1 MKKFTTLALALA
13 VSASAMAATVQEIAP
28 VKAKDFSAV
37 QLVTEKAEKT
47 VDLSSKALVG
57 KSLTTKAVPEGATV
71 KPYYTDP
78 AGTFYPYNTFA
89 MNGQDGFILPTLLL
103 PAYTNLQWL
112 NYSYYL
118 DPTSGDPTL
127 AYEDFTWNWAY
138 TDFNGGEATYSGT
151 DLTTKNQPYALKN
164 YPENAVT
171 MTSSDGTL
179 QYESGM
185 PMFGGNGE
193 FLPWFAEA
201 NGITNVQYT
210 GCKPFNPFTDEIAAS
225 GWTNLYGNKA
235 NEADS
240 GWEAWVNYYAQVQN
254 VTIENFKVEAIC
266 QTFDKPAAPYAL
278 KKLSVMALVNCTAG
292 AKLRFVFFKLDDK
305 GNLTNEVLKDYTYT
319 FAEAYDTNT
328 TGYYYEIPVDFT
340 STDEFGFELDYQLI
354 DCGMAMMIVGYEDA
368 AFTDFDLPVVFF
380 YNDEPTFAVNGQKV
394 YGYCSFDYNGST
406 YADLYPFYYSFYSN
420 GQGSPLMSPT
430 SFNITMEMEYPYLM
444 TYGSYTTGEAY
455 EPAAEHKAYIKSGES
470 AQFALLCAGKA
481 EDILYTTADG
491 SDIPEWLTIDIADNE
506 IAHDGLTAK
515 GEDVIVTFALA
526 EGLDDT
532 DKSCDIVLSYKG
544 QKQTYHVAQATS
556 GVEGIAADTQVA
568 AKYFNLQGL
577 EVANPENGLY
587 IVKRGNNVTKEMI
600 VK

>member
-13 VSASAMAATVQEIAP
+13 VSASAMAATVQEFAP
-28 VKAKDFSAV
+28 VKAMDLTTVQPAV
-37 QLVTEKAEKT
+37 EKAEKT

-89 MNGQDGFILPTLLL
+89 LDGKSGYILPTLLL

-127 AYEDFTWNWAY
+127 AVDDYTWNWAY

-151 DLTTKNQPYALKN
+151 DLTTMNQPYALKN
-164 YPENAVT
+164 YPESSYELTNA
-171 MTSSDGTL
+171 DATL
-179 QYESGM
+179 KYASGM
-185 PMFGGNGE
+185 PTFGGNGE

-201 NGITNVQYT
+201 NGITNVEYS
-210 GCKPFNPFTDEIAAS
+210 GCKPFNIFADDLIALSRSGSFGKEANTAGS
-225 GWTNLYGNKA
+225 GWDGWVESLAQQGATN
-235 NEADS
+235 
-240 GWEAWVNYYAQVQN
+240 
-254 VTIENFKVEAIC
+254 FRVEAMC

-292 AKLRFVFFKLDDK
+292 AQLRFVFFKLDDK
-305 GNLTNEVLKDYTYT
+305 GNITNEVVKDYTYT
-319 FAEAYDTNT
+319 FAEAYDSNT

-354 DCGMAMMIVGYEDA
+354 DCGMAMMIVGYEDE
-368 AFTDFDLPVVFF
+368 AFTEFDLPVAF
-380 YNDEPTFAVNGQKV
+380 YLDGEPTFTVNGYKFWA
-394 YGYCSFDYNGST
+394 YCSFDYNGQT
-406 YADLYPFYYSFYSN
+406 VADLFQFPYMFYTDATRT
-420 GQGSPLMSPT
+420 QLMAPT
-430 SFNITMEMEYPYLM
+430 SMNITMEMEYPYLM

-470 AQFALLCAGKA
+470 AQFGLLCAGKA

-506 IAHDGLTAK
+506 IAYDGLTAK

-544 QKQTYHVAQATS
+544 QTQTYKVAQLTS
-556 GVEGIAADTQVA
+556 GVEGIAADIKVA
-568 AKYFNLQGL
+568 PKYYNLQGV

-587 IVKRGNNVTKEMI
+587 IVKRGNTVTKEMI